1 MKQFA
6 SRFVVTIL
14 RLEDWE
20 QTLYSKSYIG
30 DRAEY
35 H

>member
-6 SRFVVTIL
+6 SHFVVTIL
-14 RLEDWE
+14 RLEDWD
-20 QTLYSKSYIG
+20 QTLNSKSYIG
-30 DRAEY
+30 DSAEY